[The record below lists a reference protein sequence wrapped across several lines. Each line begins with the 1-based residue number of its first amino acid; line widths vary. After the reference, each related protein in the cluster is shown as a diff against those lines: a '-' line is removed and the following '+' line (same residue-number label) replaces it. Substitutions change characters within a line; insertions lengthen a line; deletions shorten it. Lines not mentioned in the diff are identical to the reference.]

1 MLEQPRNRVVPEIFG
16 SPKELLENMANLA
29 KCFTIKIDWFFLGSK
44 CKQDFYQKNI
54 KSLFLKNVIFGKYKN
69 TLEIPAWR

>member
-29 KCFTIKIDWFFLGSK
+29 KCFTIKID
-44 CKQDFYQKNI
+44 
-54 KSLFLKNVIFGKYKN
+54 
-69 TLEIPAWR
+69 